1 MKGTG
6 AMTHFKQFDLN
17 TINIRLQHVTFD
29 VWKKQFNIS
38 KTYAA
43 RFLERRKYSLFWFNQ
58 SETCFLIDG

>member
-1 MKGTG
+1 MMKGTG

-29 VWKKQFNIS
+29 VWKKQFNII

-43 RFLERRKYSLFWFNQ
+43 RFWNAENMFYSG
-58 SETCFLIDG
+58 SPK

>member
-29 VWKKQFNIS
+29 VWKKQFNII

-43 RFLERRKYSLFWFNQ
+43 RFLERRKYVLFWF
-58 SETCFLIDG
+58 TKVKHVF

>member
-6 AMTHFKQFDLN
+6 AMTNFKQFDLN

-43 RFLERRKYSLFWFNQ
+43 RFLERRKYVLFWF
-58 SETCFLIDG
+58 TKVKHVF